1 MKTILIDCDGVILD
15 WEGAF
20 HEYMSSMGYERSGTE
35 GYVEEQYNKKRS
47 EVIQYIHEVN
57 HSDKIKN
64 LNPIKDSIHYMK
76 LLKRIGYNF
85 ICITSISRNESV
97 KKNRMENFDRL
108 LGKDFFDEVIFLNTA
123 EKKDDVL
130 KKYKDSNYWWIEN
143 NWKNAQTGARLGLRS
158 ILITQEKRRDV
169 ICLKDWT
176 NIYLEILLS

>member
-15 WEGAF
+15 WEEAF
-20 HEYMSSMGYERSGTE
+20 HEYMNSMGYERSATE
-35 GYVEEQYNKKRS
+35 GYVEEQYNKDRS
-47 EVIQYIHEVN
+47 QVIQYIHDVN

-76 LLKRIGYNF
+76 LLKSIGYDF
-85 ICITSISRNESV
+85 ICITSISKNELV

-130 KKYKDSNYWWIEN
+130 KKYKDSNYWWIESDS
-143 NWKNAQTGARLGLRS
+143 W
-158 ILITQEKRRDV
+158 
-169 ICLKDWT
+169 LKV
-176 NIYLEILLS
+176 EP